1 MKKRLLTI
9 LLFLLV
15 ILNIIFLV
23 FEKSSDQI
31 LIIGGNTIIEYTNN
45 NVSKIKNITKI
56 NKKYDY
62 EKFYVYNNN
71 SFEENYVSFNE
82 NSNFDHVGYD
92 IYNKNME
99 KINLNNI
106 FLAYKGNLKIKVLP
120 TTVITEI
127 NDSDKKILDN
137 ELYRYQINSSNINFN
152 KVREDLNQD
161 GKLEEIY
168 IVNNFNSNDEN
179 KKKFSIV
186 FLRTSND
193 QIIKIADSETSYD
206 ESYKLQAYNF
216 AYAIDIDNDNQYE
229 IALSSYYD
237 ESAKYYKFYKYDEG
251 SNTIK
256 EIN

>member
-1 MKKRLLTI
+1 MKKRLLI
-9 LLFLLV
+9 IVLFLLV
-15 ILNIIFLV
+15 FLNIIFLV
-23 FEKSSDQI
+23 FESISDQI
-31 LIIGGNTIIEYTNN
+31 LIIGGNTIIKYTNN
-45 NVSKIKNITKI
+45 NISKIKNVTKI

-71 SFEENYVSFNE
+71 LFEEDYVSFNE
-82 NSNFDHVGYD
+82 NSNFEYVGYD

-99 KINLNNI
+99 KINLNNN

-120 TTVITEI
+120 TTVITEL

-152 KVREDLNQD
+152 KVRADLNQD
-161 GKLEEIY
+161 GKTEEIY
-168 IVNNFNSNDEN
+168 IVNNFNSNDEDN
-179 KKKFSIV
+179 NKFSTV
-186 FLRTSND
+186 FLRTANN
-193 QIIKIADSETSYD
+193 QIIKIVDDETSYD

-237 ESAKYYKFYKYDEG
+237 ESAEYYKFYKYDEN

-256 EIN
+256 EIK